1 LTVTNLT
8 NAFQC
13 LTAAYHVPQFTTATS
28 GGYPAGTVLGYTFG
42 NVAAK
47 TSQTATF
54 SFRVLS
60 GTLTPPNGSLLTLV
74 ICDQARGTSVSRT
87 AAVNQTIALLDWCRL
102 QLTEIDSSGYF
113 RLEPVG

>member
-1 LTVTNLT
+1 MAISLGCTELFGIKNLRAIWLKPAKSEPPTPVPVSFRLTASGPAIPGKVVQFNLTVTNLT

-13 LTAAYHVPQFTTATS
+13 LTATYHVPQFTTATS

-54 SFRVLS
+54 SLQYSV
-60 GTLTPPNGSLLTLV
+60 
-74 ICDQARGTSVSRT
+74 AR
-87 AAVNQTIALLDWCRL
+87 
-102 QLTEIDSSGYF
+102 
-113 RLEPVG
+113 